1 MRENC
6 TYSLSGG
13 RWPARKRATSDPTP
27 TKQPNKS
34 GRPQAEVVEGRP
46 LVKENTEQSN
56 QCRTQSRESGSSG
69 LERVREAAKKDTC
82 GRNPPFVSDRALRR
96 QTSKTGTVCV
106 SGASTG

>member
-1 MRENC
+1 M
-6 TYSLSGG
+6 YSLSGG
-13 RWPARKRATSDPTP
+13 RWSARKCATSDPTP

-69 LERVREAAKKDTC
+69 LERVREVAKKDGKVRFT
-82 GRNPPFVSDRALRR
+82 ALLHPTERFDAKHPR
-96 QTSKTGTVCV
+96 QEPC
-106 SGASTG
+106 A